1 MLFRS
6 GKTYTFPDFEILS
19 YDSAGYVAELRI
31 GETVCTG
38 DQFRDALSLSS
49 SAFSLQEGE
58 EGLKITTMGNGHGLG
73 MSQWTANEMAKEG
86 KTYEEILQFFF
97 EGTELA
103 DGGDVETMVH
113 PGEISEK

>member
-1 MLFRS
+1 
-6 GKTYTFPDFEILS
+6 
-19 YDSAGYVAELRI
+19 
-31 GETVCTG
+31 
-38 DQFRDALSLSS
+38 
-49 SAFSLQEGE
+49 
-58 EGLKITTMGNGHGLG
+58 MGNGHGLG

-113 PGEISEK
+113 PGEASEK